1 MATLGYRV
9 ETLAPIVI
17 GRSMTDRNMV
27 YSMGYVTGT
36 SVWGLL
42 AGIYIKKALTSN
54 INAERDELFQ
64 SWFLRGHLSFGPAFP
79 KDKGVGEHL
88 LAKPV
93 PLCVQKD
100 KKGEYFNLLESD
112 DLEEKTKAVGGYY
125 VLEKNKL
132 YFHSADTA
140 IQFHHQREKLAGRSE
155 EGGLYNYEAMNAE
168 QLFIGQIK
176 GSKSNLEEFLEVFGK
191 SLEGGLGASRNT
203 QYGRVKIYFDHCEE
217 DNPEIETQPL
227 LSLVCDSPVI
237 LVNEQGFP
245 DISAGNL
252 QRVLGARI
260 GELEIKQTFARTDE
274 VDTFVSK
281 WQAKKPLELCLVP
294 GTVLQIELKGPDSE
308 TWERLKRVLANGIG
322 ERRGEGFGRIAIMSF
337 PDNPK
342 PDQLTIKQATK
353 KPSGPMPKVVR
364 PVFQKAAQDLIN
376 TEIFSLTSGG
386 ISSDSKSMDSKSM
399 LANLE
404 MLLKGLKESGLQGLD
419 TRFKAKL
426 TELTNKNI
434 TAKKKLSA
442 AEFNNQE
449 LIEYLSETTARQISD
464 IILAQNEKIAELLH
478 LVDIDEQKEEF
489 QQEIYLKFLMNLC
502 RISRK
507 KISQKE
513 RAGGGENDE

>member
-1 MATLGYRV
+1 M
-9 ETLAPIVI
+9 
-17 GRSMTDRNMV
+17 
-27 YSMGYVTGT
+27 
-36 SVWGLL
+36 
-42 AGIYIKKALTSN
+42 
-54 INAERDELFQ
+54 
-64 SWFLRGHLSFGPAFP
+64 
-79 KDKGVGEHL
+79 
-88 LAKPV
+88 
-93 PLCVQKD
+93 
-100 KKGEYFNLLESD
+100 
-112 DLEEKTKAVGGYY
+112 
-125 VLEKNKL
+125 
-132 YFHSADTA
+132 
-140 IQFHHQREKLAGRSE
+140 
-155 EGGLYNYEAMNAE
+155 
-168 QLFIGQIK
+168 
-176 GSKSNLEEFLEVFGK
+176 
-191 SLEGGLGASRNT
+191 
-203 QYGRVKIYFDHCEE
+203 
-217 DNPEIETQPL
+217 

-342 PDQLTIKQATK
+342 PNLLTITSAI
-353 KPSGPMPKVVR
+353 KPSEPMPSVVR
-364 PVFQKAAQDLIN
+364 QIFQKAAQDFIN
-376 TEIFSLTSGG
+376 TAIFRLTRGG
-386 ISSDSKSMDSKSM
+386 ISDAPKSM

-404 MLLKGLKESGLQGLD
+404 TLLKGLKESGLQGLD
-419 TRFKAKL
+419 TRFMQKL
-426 TELTNKNI
+426 KELMANNN
-434 TAKKKLSA
+434 TAKKKLSE
-442 AEFNNQE
+442 AEYENE
-449 LIEYLSETTARQISD
+449 ALSEYLSKTTAQ
-464 IILAQNEKIAELLH
+464 KITSSVLNQDDKITKLLN
-478 LVDIDEQKEEF
+478 LVEIDEKNEEF

>member
-17 GRSMTDRNMV
+17 GRSMADRNMV

-36 SVWGLL
+36 SVWGML
-42 AGIYIKKALTSN
+42 AGIYIKKVLTSSQ
-54 INAERDELFQ
+54 NAERDELFQ
-64 SWFLRGHLSFGPAFP
+64 RWFLRGSLSFGPAFP
-79 KDKGVGEHL
+79 KDKRVGEYL

-100 KKGEYFNLLESD
+100 KNGEYFNLLEGD
-112 DLEEKTKAVGGYY
+112 DPEEKTKVAGGYY

-132 YFHSADTA
+132 YFHSADTV
-140 IQFHHQREKLAGRSE
+140 IQFHHQREKLAGRSKD
-155 EGGLYNYEAMNAE
+155 GSLYNYEAMNAE
-168 QLFIGQIK
+168 QLFTGQIK
-176 GSKSNLEEFLEVFGK
+176 GSKADLEKFLEVFGN

-217 DNPEIETQPL
+217 DNPEVETQPL

-245 DISAGNL
+245 DVSAGNL
-252 QRVLGARI
+252 QRVLGAKI

-294 GTVLQIELKGPDSE
+294 GTVLQIKLKGPDSE
-308 TWERLKRVLANGIG
+308 TWERLKGVLANGIG

-337 PDNPK
+337 TDDPT
-342 PDQLTIKQATK
+342 PDQLTIQPTTK
-353 KPSGPMPKVVR
+353 KPSGSMPKVVR

-386 ISSDSKSMDSKSM
+386 ISSDSKSM